1 MVEARRER
9 INERCNEV
17 VVSTASDQS
26 TMESIVSAQHG
37 LQTVHQVVQTTN
49 IALLKIWS
57 IFVSKTRKV
66 LCFKSPHNLLSS
78 CCYLFFVTFS
88 IHMLQI
94 SNQCIFFFISYYFHI
109 ILVKNLVPLAFLFEK
124 IDPMKNMG
132 FGP

>member
-9 INERCNEV
+9 INERCNEI

-37 LQTVHQVVQTTN
+37 LQTVHQVVQATN

-66 LCFKSPHNLLSS
+66 LCFKSPTQFTFFLL
-78 CCYLFFVTFS
+78 LF
-88 IHMLQI
+88 IL
-94 SNQCIFFFISYYFHI
+94 CHI
-109 ILVKNLVPLAFLFEK
+109 LYSHAS
-124 IDPMKNMG
+124 D
-132 FGP
+132 